1 MDKMSIAYK
10 ELKYLGMHSWMAK
23 SMRMITGQT
32 NSVGNIIPE

>member
-10 ELKYLGMHSWMAK
+10 ELKYLGMHSRMAK